1 MATHGGQRCQ
11 PNQSSFFLI
20 SFWVFDMDNIQKQA
34 ATVGAIFAVDTVS
47 LVLFGTMLGWL

>member
-1 MATHGGQRCQ
+1 MPT
-11 PNQSSFFLI
+11 QSAVQALKILRDGSQFH
-20 SFWVFDMDNIQKQA
+20 MDNIKKQA